1 MTRILSYLILCIIV
15 CLFVYVKSINVALHA
30 QVNPNVNGRVVGSVI
45 TTQGMQK
52 AFLKHDDV
60 DNCEIFYPFH
70 LVGFTNHTWDLV
82 IIEGWFPTIHDFIR
96 LARIDNPHVVVIF
109 FCLDP
114 KYPSITQIKTF
125 DVDGYFTNSQ
135 RMVGILSPIA
145 PTRYIPLAAD
155 PEIMR
160 PNNSDSDSDNSSN
173 VEGKNIT
180 VVYVGAGGGM
190 VKDKKHLL
198 LMLEA
203 ALPYGLVI
211 YGSHWNEVP
220 SVKSAWRGVLPQDQ
234 LAQAYSSAHVV
245 IASTID
251 TQTKYGTLLHAYVY
265 YDCIC

>member
-15 CLFVYVKSINVALHA
+15 CLLLYVKSINIALHA

-45 TTQGMQK
+45 TTQGMRK

-96 LARIDNPHVVVIF
+96 LARIDNPHVIVIF

-114 KYPSITQIKTF
+114 KYPSIDQIKTF

-135 RMVGILSPIA
+135 RMASILSPIA

-160 PNNSDSDSDNSSN
+160 PNNNDSDIDSI
-173 VEGKNIT
+173 GGRNIT
-180 VVYVGAGGGM
+180 VVYVGAGGSM
-190 VKDKKHLL
+190 VKDKQHLL

-203 ALPYGLVI
+203 ALPYGLII

-220 SVKSAWRGVLPQDQ
+220 TVKSAWRGVLPQDQ

-251 TQTKYGTLLHAYVY
+251 TQTEYGTIFVMT
-265 YDCIC
+265 CIC

>member
-1 MTRILSYLILCIIV
+1 MTIILSYSLFCAILF
-15 CLFVYVKSINVALHA
+15 LLSYVKSINIALHA

-52 AFLKHDDV
+52 ALLKHDDV
-60 DNCEIFYPFH
+60 DNCEVFYPFH

-96 LARIDNPHVVVIF
+96 LARIDNPNVIVIF

-114 KYPSITQIKTF
+114 KYPSIDQIMTF
-125 DVDGYFTNSQ
+125 DIDGYFTNSE
-135 RMVGILSPIA
+135 RMVNILSPIA

-160 PNNSDSDSDNSSN
+160 PNNNDNQNS
-173 VEGKNIT
+173 VGGRNIT

-190 VKDKKHLL
+190 VTDKKHLL
-198 LMLEA
+198 LLLEA

-251 TQTKYGTLLHAYVY
+251 TQTEYGTLLHAYVY
-265 YDCIC
+265 CNCIC